1 MMNNYKIAKGKSFEL
16 TDPIETTSEGTTSE
30 IELDVLAVAAYL
42 NTQVSGVIEIH
53 ENEDSV
59 ISQSVILN
67 DDTINRFDFYS
78 GDQSIDLG
86 DGELLGIGFSR
97 DGDTQQSLTNG
108 GKVLGS
114 YILNDDS
121 WDSIYKL
128 SEYQKDTL
136 DTGLLA
142 QLCRANILT
151 KIDSDSDPNSNSDY
165 IYRDSL
171 SAIDLEVAELAV
183 NGDINSD
190 RRGELR
196 SVVDSQ
202 QETLFLNEGEYT
214 TFNDNYNLAKGT
226 RVIGE
231 GDVQNFIGHLIS
243 LSHTPK
249 KVISILQPTV
259 STLNEWKAQLNQTK
273 DRLMAETV
281 IISTNSGFSQP
292 IAISNL
298 TDSPTAVSP
307 TAVIT
312 ARDAAVF
319 RGLQTE
325 LLYNLPLYEERISEY
340 SQRISTLES
349 EINSYKFTIYND
361 MKSAMNQLTSSESCF
376 KIGADNLGEELR
388 RYYRYVINAVYPAQ
402 VDSDDP
408 TSVDM
413 SAIREHMLF
422 SIAGEIR
429 QNSLINF
436 SSSAFKLYATSD
448 YVQPYLDNK
457 GITPV
462 NFRYII
468 SILKGMGIVTQNNMV
483 FNDFNLSDDPLLY
496 TITANGNSWSISE
509 IEDSLQYSYSNIMI
523 DNQNIKDVLTLIQ
536 DNKPI
541 SINEYGSIKS
551 VIEDSSSSSYFQ
563 FDSTGEWSAKIPNI
577 VEDLASIKN
586 KIKTALANSSEFS
599 ETRAEFIAGLL
610 IEPVR
615 SVRYT
620 GNNLSESVSL
630 VQTAVT
636 EFNSKE
642 YTEQVAVN
650 AAFANFLDKYSDL
663 YFRGASNW
671 ASQEDTNEGV
681 GLAVIMAAR
690 HSMGRESLNPL
701 LFHHAEHIIPDIPP
715 ISDIH
720 LQTTSVTSLADLL
733 INSVRL
739 QQLQRELVLG
749 SYSVSIALQQ
759 IMEKQSENS
768 AKDLI
773 VQAYLH
779 TQNKTVR
786 GNPDPPLFQRT

>member
-1 MMNNYKIAKGKSFEL
+1 
-16 TDPIETTSEGTTSE
+16 
-30 IELDVLAVAAYL
+30 
-42 NTQVSGVIEIH
+42 
-53 ENEDSV
+53 
-59 ISQSVILN
+59 
-67 DDTINRFDFYS
+67 
-78 GDQSIDLG
+78 
-86 DGELLGIGFSR
+86 
-97 DGDTQQSLTNG
+97 
-108 GKVLGS
+108 
-114 YILNDDS
+114 
-121 WDSIYKL
+121 
-128 SEYQKDTL
+128 
-136 DTGLLA
+136 
-142 QLCRANILT
+142 
-151 KIDSDSDPNSNSDY
+151 
-165 IYRDSL
+165 
-171 SAIDLEVAELAV
+171 
-183 NGDINSD
+183 
-190 RRGELR
+190 
-196 SVVDSQ
+196 
-202 QETLFLNEGEYT
+202 
-214 TFNDNYNLAKGT
+214 
-226 RVIGE
+226 
-231 GDVQNFIGHLIS
+231 
-243 LSHTPK
+243 
-249 KVISILQPTV
+249 
-259 STLNEWKAQLNQTK
+259 
-273 DRLMAETV
+273 
-281 IISTNSGFSQP
+281 
-292 IAISNL
+292 
-298 TDSPTAVSP
+298 
-307 TAVIT
+307 
-312 ARDAAVF
+312 
-319 RGLQTE
+319 
-325 LLYNLPLYEERISEY
+325 
-340 SQRISTLES
+340 
-349 EINSYKFTIYND
+349 
-361 MKSAMNQLTSSESCF
+361 
-376 KIGADNLGEELR
+376 
-388 RYYRYVINAVYPAQ
+388 
-402 VDSDDP
+402 
-408 TSVDM
+408 
-413 SAIREHMLF
+413 LF

-448 YVQPYLDNK
+448 YVQPYLAKANIA
-457 GITPV
+457 ITPV

-483 FNDFNLSDDPLLY
+483 FNDFNFSDDSPLY
-496 TITANGNSWSISE
+496 TITANGNSWSISD
-509 IEDSLQYSYSNIMI
+509 IEDSFQYSYSNIMI
-523 DNQNIKDVLTLIQ
+523 GNDDIKNVLTLIQ
-536 DNKPI
+536 NNKPI
-541 SINEYGSIKS
+541 SITEYPSIKD
-551 VIEDSSSSSYFQ
+551 VIQQGSLSSYFQ
-563 FDSTGEWSAKIPNI
+563 FDSAGEWSAKIPNI

-786 GNPDPPLFQRT
+786 GNPDPPPISEDIEEVLMNTAISSPSELNTLKYTKASYWRSIYNEYITPPIWVLNSDGDLKSWHDFKEELEGSLKDNSLSWPVTFPGDHVIAGAHSVIDSTKSDGPSAAIITELKKFADNIKPDDIITILNDIVTKSIEIEQEIIASPTIMEQQLSNAGSELKYQLMASSIKLSATIATTASKNSQAFSMSGVKHLIQTALKIKHVLDFLYYLISKSSNNIYLFLSVLYSEDGSSAPVSAEFDVSDFSELLSNVLRNRVAAIKGTLAQQQAALQRVLAEEASTFEGNLATNPSKSFYKENSNKIKSAVWEISGIIAELNLLETANQAVNQAKSLSSVSKSFMGGDSSASINAIRETIDNQYNFLVTYERSEAMEDYMIASDRLIN